1 MNLTQFFKDVVKA
14 LKDRGVDYAL
24 AGGLVASVYRKN
36 ERLTNDLDFLIT
48 SKAGTEK
55 TATSIIRQFKLV
67 PHTVRNADLAGGP
80 LFAIK
85 KKNTTPYIVAGRPKK
100 DDKAIGLDFILP
112 SMPWFEEAIKRA
124 QYNKIDFGFGP
135 VPSLTKEDVIISK
148 FYSLK
153 NDPTRFND
161 LDDLKSIM
169 QAGHEIDMPYI
180 CGQMQKLKISVP
192 ESLKNIIPKPILMT
206 SKRVLKELRKG
217 PQPRSTS

>member
-1 MNLTQFFKDVVKA
+1 MNLIEFFKEVVRVLQESDVE
-14 LKDRGVDYAL
+14 YAL
-24 AGGLVASVYRKN
+24 AGGLVASMYRIN
-36 ERLTNDLDFLIT
+36 ERTTNDLDFLIVAE
-48 SKAGTEK
+48 KGTQE
-55 TATSIIRQFKLV
+55 AASSIIRKFKLV
-67 PHTVRNADLAGGP
+67 PHVVRSADLEGGP

-85 KKNTTPYIVAGRPKK
+85 KKNSKPYIVAGRAKK
-100 DDKAIGLDFILP
+100 DDQQIGLDFILP
-112 SMPWFEEAIKRA
+112 SMPWFDEAIKRA

-180 CGQMQKLKISVP
+180 CGQMQRLQLTVP
-192 ESLKNIIPKPILMT
+192 DSLKDIVPKPILMI
-206 SKRVLKELRKG
+206 SRRVAKELR
-217 PQPRSTS
+217 RSKA